1 MPDGAS
7 IDAWIAEDG
16 GYLVALEIVNGEG
29 DGYIVNVTDVND
41 PSITVE
47 RPS

>member
-16 GYLVALEIVNGEG
+16 GYLVALEILDDEG
-29 DGYIVNVTDVND
+29 TGYVVNVTDVND
-41 PSITVE
+41 PTITVE
-47 RPS
+47 RPD